1 MSVPIR
7 AQVEPVVG
15 RYLNLDLGGR
25 PHRLYVE
32 EAGEG
37 IPLLCL
43 HTAGSDSRQYRAVM
57 NDAGITDKFRVI
69 AFDMPWHGK
78 SSPPAGWHTYE
89 YTLTSQGYID
99 MILTVC
105 DALSLDRPVVMG
117 CSIGGRIVL
126 NLALDYPERFRALI
140 GLQSGAHAEPYYDL
154 QWLHRPDVHGGEVCS
169 GIVSGLIGPS
179 APEGDRWETLWHY
192 AQGGPGVFR
201 GDLHFYTA
209 DGDVRDKVSA
219 IDTSGC
225 PLYLLTGEYDYSCTP
240 DDTRELA
247 RRVEGARA
255 TIMDGM
261 GHFPMSEDP
270 EKFLSYLRPV
280 LADIE
285 AMP

>member
-1 MSVPIR
+1 MSVSVQ
-7 AQVEPVVG
+7 AEFEPVVG
-15 RYLNLDLGGR
+15 RYLNLDLCGR
-25 PHRLYVE
+25 SHRLYLE

-57 NDAGITDKFRVI
+57 NDASIIEKYRVI

-89 YTLTSQGYID
+89 YTLTSQDYID

-126 NLALDYPERFRALI
+126 HLALDYPERFRALI

-154 QWLHRPDVHGGEVCS
+154 QWLHRPDVHGGEMCA
-169 GIVSGLIGPS
+169 GMISGLIGPS
-179 APEGDRWETLWHY
+179 APEADRWETQWHY

-201 GDLHFYTA
+201 GDLYFYTV
-209 DGDVRDKVSA
+209 DGDVRDSIA
-219 IDTSGC
+219 RIDTSRC

-240 DDTRELA
+240 DDTRELG
-247 RRVEGARA
+247 RRVEGAQI

-270 EKFLSYLRPV
+270 AGFLGYLRPV

-285 AMP
+285 

>member
-1 MSVPIR
+1 MS
-7 AQVEPVVG
+7 AASAAGFEPVVG
-15 RYLNLDLGGR
+15 RYLNLNLLDK

-43 HTAGSDSRQYRAVM
+43 HTAGSDSRQYRGVM
-57 NDAGITDKFRVI
+57 NDAGITEKFRVI

-78 SSPPAGWHTYE
+78 SSPPAGWQSFE
-89 YTLTSQGYID
+89 YRLTSKNYID

-126 NLALDYPERFRALI
+126 HLALDHAHRFRALI
-140 GLQSGAHAEPYYDL
+140 GLQSAAHAEPYYDL

-169 GIVSGLIGPS
+169 SIVSGLIGPS
-179 APEGDRWETLWHY
+179 APQTDRWETLWHY

-201 GDLHFYTA
+201 GDLYFYTV
-209 DGDVRDKVSA
+209 DGDVRDKVA
-219 IDTSGC
+219 EIDTRRC

-240 DDTRELA
+240 NDTHELA
-247 RRVEGARA
+247 RRVEGAQA
-255 TIMDGM
+255 TIMNGM

-270 EKFLSYLRPV
+270 ENFLSYLRPV

-285 AMP
+285 RMP